1 MAARILVV
9 NDTEEIL
16 DLFRL
21 LLEEE
26 GYEVVVYSF
35 APHDL
40 AEVERVKPDLVI
52 LDLIFGSE
60 KMGWQLLD
68 KIRLNRP
75 TATIPVIVCT
85 AAVSEVRENQ
95 GYLKAMGVSVLLKPF
110 DIDLFLQIIRDVL
123 ATSTPGSL
131 PAIPPGTAPR
141 NITDQK

>member
-1 MAARILVV
+1 MAMRVLVV

-52 LDLIFGSE
+52 LDLIFGAE

-68 KIRLNRP
+68 RKGL
-75 TATIPVIVCT
+75 
-85 AAVSEVRENQ
+85 
-95 GYLKAMGVSVLLKPF
+95 
-110 DIDLFLQIIRDVL
+110 
-123 ATSTPGSL
+123 
-131 PAIPPGTAPR
+131 
-141 NITDQK
+141 